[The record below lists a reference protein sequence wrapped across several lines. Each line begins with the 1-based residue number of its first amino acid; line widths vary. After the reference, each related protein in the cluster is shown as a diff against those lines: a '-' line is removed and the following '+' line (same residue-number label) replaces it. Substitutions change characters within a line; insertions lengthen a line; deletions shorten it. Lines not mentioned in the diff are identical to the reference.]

1 MNERLLGTRIGA
13 LLNEAAD
20 ALPSTVALRLDR
32 AREAALARLPHEPV
46 VQAATEPMLLGR
58 TPTLS
63 LGMPSRLWR
72 TLTVAL
78 PPLVSADLAK
88 PPYPHRKGDLIEMLS
103 FEFRGKKYGTPAIVC
118 WAAPTRSNTLRIGVQ
133 FKGLSEA
140 EKDEINY
147 FILEES
153 LELLEKASH
162 GTGKEMVVRVVAML
176 IRLAQA
182 CEE

>member
-78 PPLVSADLAK
+78 PPLVLVAGLYGISVWTEAQDAQETADVDAAVLLDDVPISAYAD
-88 PPYPHRKGDLIEMLS
+88 
-103 FEFRGKKYGTPAIVC
+103 RGFGVYLNNS
-118 WAAPTRSNTLRIGVQ
+118 TRQ
-133 FKGLSEA
+133 
-140 EKDEINY
+140 
-147 FILEES
+147 
-153 LELLEKASH
+153 
-162 GTGKEMVVRVVAML
+162 
-176 IRLAQA
+176 
-182 CEE
+182 